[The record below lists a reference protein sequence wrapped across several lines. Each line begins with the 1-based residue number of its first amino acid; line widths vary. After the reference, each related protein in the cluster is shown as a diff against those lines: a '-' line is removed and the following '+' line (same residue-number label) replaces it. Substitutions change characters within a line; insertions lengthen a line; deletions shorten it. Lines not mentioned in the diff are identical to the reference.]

1 VRFVREA
8 FVFEPFSRSL
18 RSLRA
23 DSFRITLGALVLAG
37 VLLLVWGVW
46 FFFAE
51 VSIYA
56 VTETARLEVDQQAHP
71 VDAPISGRVVA
82 TYLRLGKQVQQG
94 DLLLELDFEQIRYQ
108 LEETK
113 AKKTG
118 LSNQLEKLREEI
130 LAQTQALRQAH
141 QAENSARDEALAQH
155 QEAIAAARLADEE
168 ARRIARMHDE
178 GLVPEAE
185 RTRADAEAEQRRA
198 AASARQ
204 RSLKRLEAD
213 RRFEQSEKRALL
225 AELERQAEVLQ
236 AELATS
242 RAADE
247 RLEHQLQLHQ
257 ISAPVSGRLGEV
269 VPLQEGSFID
279 AGDRLAAVIPPGV
292 LRVVAEFDPP
302 DALGR
307 VRPSQDARLRL
318 EGFPWVQYGSI
329 PATVDRVA
337 NETQNGKIRVELT
350 VDPELTFPI
359 SLQHGLPGT
368 LEVEVEKISPAA
380 LVLRAA
386 GRVLTRPAGG
396 RGSRATPAD
405 ESR

>member
-1 VRFVREA
+1 V
-8 FVFEPFSRSL
+8 
-18 RSLRA
+18 
-23 DSFRITLGALVLAG
+23 LVLAG
-37 VLLLVWGVW
+37 VLLVVWGAW

-56 VTETARLEVDQQAHP
+56 VTETARLEVDQQAYP

-94 DLLLELDFEQIRYQ
+94 DSLLELDFEQIRYQ

-118 LSNQLEKLREEI
+118 FSSQLEKLREEI
-130 LAQTQALRQAH
+130 RAQTQALGQARQA
-141 QAENSARDEALAQH
+141 ESSARDEALAQH
-155 QEAIAAARLADEE
+155 EEAVAAARLADEE

-185 RTRADAEAEQRRA
+185 RARADAEAEQRRA

-213 RRFEQSEKRALL
+213 RQFEQSEKRALL
-225 AELERQAEVLQ
+225 AELERQAAALQ
-236 AELATS
+236 AELSTS
-242 RAADE
+242 RAAE
-247 RLEHQLQLHQ
+247 ARLEHQLQLHR

-292 LRVVAEFDPP
+292 VRIVAEFDPP

-329 PATVDRVA
+329 TATVDRVA
-337 NETQNGKIRVELT
+337 NETQNGRIRVELT

-368 LEVEVEKISPAA
+368 LEVEVERISPAA

-386 GRVLTRPAGG
+386 GRVLARRAGG

-405 ESR
+405 ESK

>member
-1 VRFVREA
+1 M
-8 FVFEPFSRSL
+8 FEPFSRSL

-23 DSFRITLGALVLAG
+23 DSFQLTLSVLALAG
-37 VLLLVWGVW
+37 LLLVGWGAW
-46 FFFAE
+46 FFFAQ
-51 VSIYA
+51 VSLYA
-56 VTETARLEVDQQAHP
+56 VTDRARLEVDQQAYP

-82 TYLRLGKQVQQG
+82 TYLRLGKEVQKG
-94 DLLLELDFEQIRYQ
+94 DLLLELDFEQVRYQ
-108 LEETK
+108 LEETR

-118 LSNQLEKLREEI
+118 STRQIEKLRKEI
-130 LAQTQALRQAH
+130 LAQAQALVYARQAEISAVAEA
-141 QAENSARDEALAQH
+141 QAQQHEA
-155 QEAIAAARLADEE
+155 EAAARLAEE
-168 ARRIARMHDE
+168 DARRIARMHDQ

-185 RTRADAEAEQRRA
+185 LNRAEAEAEQRRA

-204 RSLKRLEAD
+204 RSLKRLESD

-236 AELATS
+236 TEVSTFGAAEAG
-242 RAADE
+242 
-247 RLEHQLQLHQ
+247 LEHQLQLHQ

-269 VPLQEGSFID
+269 VPLQEGSFVD

-292 LRVVAEFDPP
+292 VRIVGEFDPP

-307 VRPSQDARLRL
+307 IQPSQHARLRL

-337 NETQNGKIRVELT
+337 NETQNGTIRVELN
-350 VDPELTFPI
+350 VDPDLTFPS
-359 SLQHGLPGT
+359 SLQHGYPGT

-386 GRVLTRPAGG
+386 GRVLARPASG
-396 RGSRATPAD
+396 RGSRPSAD
-405 ESR
+405 EAR